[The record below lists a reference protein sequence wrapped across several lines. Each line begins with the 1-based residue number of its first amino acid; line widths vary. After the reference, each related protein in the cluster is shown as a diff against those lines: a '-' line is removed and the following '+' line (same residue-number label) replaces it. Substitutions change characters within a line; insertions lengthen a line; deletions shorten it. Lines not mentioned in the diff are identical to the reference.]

1 MLIRCFS
8 RVREKHPLVECFAN
22 VVTTNGCANMLLAAG
37 ASPVMADDPV
47 GAVEFTEKAD
57 ALSINIGTFTPT
69 FRDAIRGA
77 QETAL
82 RRGIPILLDP
92 VGTGCAP
99 SRTELSMEILNRGVS
114 VVRCNRSE
122 ANALL
127 GLTASTHGV
136 DASPD
141 DAITEETLDRAVS
154 DVRALAAKYNCVMAV
169 TGAIDLV
176 GGTDGRVAIIRGGHE
191 IMTKVT
197 GSGCM
202 LSALTA
208 AYAGAEPKFLFETTA
223 AALAAYGVCGELAYE
238 SLKPG
243 EGCGTFAVRLF
254 DAVGNLDVT
263 TLHERLDYEVRQA

>member
-1 MLIRCFS
+1 MLVRCFS
-8 RVREKHPLVECFAN
+8 AVRETHPLVMCFSN
-22 VVTTNGCANMLLAAG
+22 IVTANGCANLLLAAG
-37 ASPVMADDPV
+37 ASPVMAEDPV
-47 GAVEFTEKAD
+47 GTIEFTEVAS
-57 ALSINIGTFTPT
+57 ALTINLGTFFPMLREAT
-69 FRDAIRGA
+69 RGA

-82 RRGIPILLDP
+82 RRGIPVVLDP
-92 VGTGCAP
+92 VGAGCAP
-99 SRTELSMEILNRGVS
+99 SRTKLALEILDRGVS

-127 GLTASTHGV
+127 GLRGSTHGV

-141 DAITEETLDRAVS
+141 DAVTEDSLDRAVS
-154 DVRALAAKYNCVMAV
+154 DVRELAAKYNCVMAV

-208 AYAGAEPKFLFETTA
+208 AYAGAEPKFLFEAVA
-223 AALAAYGVCGELAYE
+223 AALAAYGVCGKLAAE

-243 EGCGTFAVRLF
+243 EGSGTFGVRLI
-254 DAVGNLDVT
+254 DVMDNLDVT
-263 TLHERLDYEVRQA
+263 VLHERLDYEVRQP

>member
-8 RVREKHPLVECFAN
+8 RVREKRPLVECFAN

-37 ASPVMADDPV
+37 ASPVMADDPA

-69 FRDAIRGA
+69 FREAIRGA

-99 SRTELSMEILNRGVS
+99 SRNELTKEILNRGVS
-114 VVRCNRSE
+114 IVRCNRSE

-127 GLTASTHGV
+127 GLKGTTHGV

-154 DVRALAAKYNCVMAV
+154 DVRALAARYNCIMAV

-176 GGTDGRVAIIRGGHE
+176 GGTDGRVAVIRGGHE

-202 LSALTA
+202 LSALPA
-208 AYAGAEPKFLFETTA
+208 AYAGAEPKFLFEATA

>member
-8 RVREKHPLVECFAN
+8 RVKEKHPLVQCFAN
-22 VVTTNGCANMLLAAG
+22 IVTANGCANLLLAAG
-37 ASPVMADDPV
+37 ASPVMSEDTV
-47 GAVEFTEKAD
+47 GAIEFTGMAD
-57 ALSINIGTFTPT
+57 ALSINLGTFFPT
-69 FRDAIRGA
+69 LREAALAA

-82 RRGIPILLDP
+82 RRGIPVVLDP
-92 VGTGCAP
+92 VGAGCAP
-99 SRTELSMEILNRGVS
+99 SRTKLALEILDRGVS

-127 GLTASTHGV
+127 GLRGSTHGV

-141 DAITEETLDRAVS
+141 DAVTEDSLDRAVS
-154 DVRALAAKYNCVMAV
+154 DVRELAAKYNCVMAV

-208 AYAGAEPKFLFETTA
+208 AYAGAEPKFLFEAVA
-223 AALAAYGVCGELAYE
+223 AALAAYGVCGKLAAE

-243 EGCGTFAVRLF
+243 EGSGTFGVRLI
-254 DAVGNLDVT
+254 DAMDNLDVT
-263 TLHERLDYEVRQA
+263 ALHERLDYEVRQA

>member
-47 GAVEFTEKAD
+47 GAIEFTEKAD

-77 QETAL
+77 HEVAL

-99 SRTELSMEILNRGVS
+99 SRDELSHEILDRGVS

-127 GLTASTHGV
+127 GLKSTTRGV
-136 DASPD
+136 DASAA
-141 DAITEETLDRAVS
+141 DAITEETLDRAVA
-154 DVRALAAKYNCVMAV
+154 DVRALSLKYGCVFAV

-208 AYAGAEPKFLFETTA
+208 AYAGAEPKFLFEATA
-223 AALAAYGVCGELAYE
+223 AALAAYDVCGELAYE

-243 EGCGTFAVRLF
+243 EGCGTFAVHLF

-263 TLHERLDYEVRQA
+263 ALHERLNYEVRQA

>member
-8 RVREKHPLVECFAN
+8 KVKEKRPLVMCFAN
-22 VVTTNGCANMLLAAG
+22 IVTANGCANLLLAAG
-37 ASPVMADDPV
+37 ASPVMAEDPA
-47 GAVEFTEKAD
+47 GAVEFTEMAD
-57 ALSINIGTFTPT
+57 SLSLNTGTFFPML
-69 FRDAIRGA
+69 RDNALAA
-77 QETAL
+77 QEVAL
-82 RRGIPILLDP
+82 RRGIPIVLDP
-92 VGTGCAP
+92 VGAGCAP
-99 SRTELSMEILNRGVS
+99 SRTELVLEVLKCGVS

-127 GLTASTHGV
+127 GLGASAHGV

-141 DAITEETLDRAVS
+141 DAITEDSLDRAVS
-154 DVRALAAKYNCVMAV
+154 DVRALAAKYGCGFAV

-191 IMTKVT
+191 IMTKLT

-208 AYAGAEPKFLFETTA
+208 AYAGAEPKFLFEATA
-223 AALAAYGVCGELAYE
+223 AALAAYGVCGEIAAG

-243 EGCGTFAVRLF
+243 EGSGTFGVRLF
-254 DAVGNLDVT
+254 DAMDNLDVT
-263 TLHERLDYEVRQA
+263 ALHERLDYEVRQG

>member
-8 RVREKHPLVECFAN
+8 KVKEKHPLVQCFAN
-22 VVTTNGCANMLLAAG
+22 IVTANGCANLLLAAG
-37 ASPVMADDPV
+37 ASPVMSEDVA
-47 GAVEFTEKAD
+47 GAVEFTGMAD
-57 ALSINIGTFTPT
+57 AISINLGTFFPT
-69 FRDAIRGA
+69 LREAALAA

-82 RRGIPILLDP
+82 RRGIPVVLDP
-92 VGTGCAP
+92 VGAGCAP
-99 SRTELSMEILNRGVS
+99 SRTALAQEILDRGVS

-127 GLTASTHGV
+127 GLRGSTRGV

-141 DAITEETLDRAVS
+141 DAVTEDSLDRAVS
-154 DVRALAAKYNCVMAV
+154 DVRELAAKYDCVMAV

-208 AYAGAEPKFLFETTA
+208 AYAGAEPKFLFEAVA
-223 AALAAYGVCGELAYE
+223 AALAAYGVCGKLAAE
-238 SLKPG
+238 SLKPD
-243 EGCGTFAVRLF
+243 EGSGTFGVRLI
-254 DAVGNLDVT
+254 DAMDNLDVT
-263 TLHERLDYEVRQA
+263 ALHERLDYEVRQA

>member
-1 MLIRCFS
+1 M
-8 RVREKHPLVECFAN
+8 
-22 VVTTNGCANMLLAAG
+22 
-37 ASPVMADDPV
+37 
-47 GAVEFTEKAD
+47 
-57 ALSINIGTFTPT
+57 
-69 FRDAIRGA
+69 
-77 QETAL
+77 
-82 RRGIPILLDP
+82 
-92 VGTGCAP
+92 
-99 SRTELSMEILNRGVS
+99 
-114 VVRCNRSE
+114 RCNRSE

-127 GLTASTHGV
+127 GLKGTTHGV

-154 DVRALAAKYNCVMAV
+154 DVRALAARYNCIMAV

-176 GGTDGRVAIIRGGHE
+176 GGTDGRVAVIRGGHE

-208 AYAGAEPKFLFETTA
+208 AYAGAEPKFLFEATA

>member
-8 RVREKHPLVECFAN
+8 KVKEKHPLVQCFAN
-22 VVTTNGCANMLLAAG
+22 IVTANGCANLLLAAG
-37 ASPVMADDPV
+37 ASPVMSEDTV
-47 GAVEFTEKAD
+47 GAVEFTGMAD
-57 ALSINIGTFTPT
+57 ALSINLGTFFPT
-69 FRDAIRGA
+69 LREAALAA

-82 RRGIPILLDP
+82 RRGIPVVLDP
-92 VGTGCAP
+92 VGAGCAP
-99 SRTELSMEILNRGVS
+99 SRTALALEILDRGVS

-127 GLTASTHGV
+127 GLRGSTHGV

-141 DAITEETLDRAVS
+141 DAVTEDSLDRAVS
-154 DVRALAAKYNCVMAV
+154 DVRELAAKYNCVMAV

-208 AYAGAEPKFLFETTA
+208 AYAGAEPKFLFEAVA
-223 AALAAYGVCGELAYE
+223 AALAAYGVCGKLAAE

-243 EGCGTFAVRLF
+243 EGSGTFGVRLI
-254 DAVGNLDVT
+254 DAMDNLDVT
-263 TLHERLDYEVRQA
+263 ALHERLDYEVRRA

>member
-8 RVREKHPLVECFAN
+8 RVKEKHPLVECFAN
-22 VVTTNGCANMLLAAG
+22 IVTANGCANLLLAAG
-37 ASPVMADDPV
+37 ASPVMAEDPA
-47 GAVEFTEKAD
+47 GAVEFTEMAD
-57 ALSINIGTFTPT
+57 AISLNTGTFFPML
-69 FRDAIRGA
+69 RENARAA
-77 QETAL
+77 QEVAL
-82 RRGIPILLDP
+82 RRGIPVVLDP
-92 VGTGCAP
+92 VGAGCAP
-99 SRTELSMEILNRGVS
+99 SRTELVLEILKRGVS

-127 GLTASTHGV
+127 GLGASAHGV

-141 DAITEETLDRAVS
+141 DAITEDSLDCAVK
-154 DVRALAAKYNCVMAV
+154 DVRALAAKYGCVFAV

-191 IMTKVT
+191 IMTKLT

-208 AYAGAEPKFLFETTA
+208 AYAGAEPKFLFEATA
-223 AALAAYGVCGELAYE
+223 AALAAYGVCGEIAAE

-243 EGCGTFAVRLF
+243 EGSGTFGVRLF
-254 DAVGNLDVT
+254 DAMDKLDVT
-263 TLHERLDYEVRQA
+263 ALHERLDYEVRQG

>member
-8 RVREKHPLVECFAN
+8 KVKEKHPLVECFAN
-22 VVTTNGCANMLLAAG
+22 IVTANGCANLLLAAG
-37 ASPVMADDPV
+37 ASPVMAEDPV
-47 GAVEFTEKAD
+47 GAVEFTEMAD
-57 ALSINIGTFTPT
+57 ALSLNTGTFFPML
-69 FRDAIRGA
+69 RENARAA
-77 QETAL
+77 QEVAL
-82 RRGIPILLDP
+82 RRGIPVVLDP
-92 VGTGCAP
+92 VGAGCAP
-99 SRTELSMEILNRGVS
+99 SRTELVLEILKRGVS

-127 GLTASTHGV
+127 GLGASARGV

-141 DAITEETLDRAVS
+141 DAITEDSLDRAVS
-154 DVRALAAKYNCVMAV
+154 DVRALAAKYNCVFAV

-191 IMTKVT
+191 IMARIT

-208 AYAGAEPKFLFETTA
+208 AYVGAEPKFLFEATA
-223 AALAAYGVCGELAYE
+223 AALAAYGVCGGIAAE

-243 EGCGTFAVRLF
+243 EGSGTFGVRLF
-254 DAVGNLDVT
+254 DAMDNLDVT
-263 TLHERLDYEVRQA
+263 ALHERLDYEVRQG

>member
-8 RVREKHPLVECFAN
+8 RVREKHPLVQCFAN
-22 VVTTNGCANMLLAAG
+22 IVTANGCANLLLAAG
-37 ASPVMADDPV
+37 ASPVMSEDVA
-47 GAVEFTEKAD
+47 GAVEFTNMAD
-57 ALSINIGTFTPT
+57 ALSINLGTFFPT
-69 FRDAIRGA
+69 LREAALAA

-82 RRGIPILLDP
+82 RRGIPVVLDP

-99 SRTELSMEILNRGVS
+99 SRTKLAMEILDRGVS

-127 GLTASTHGV
+127 GLRGSTRGV

-141 DAITEETLDRAVS
+141 DAISEDTLDRAVE
-154 DVRALAAKYNCVMAV
+154 DVRELAAKYNCVMAV

-176 GGTDGRVAIIRGGHE
+176 GSTDGRVAIIRGGHE

-208 AYAGAEPKFLFETTA
+208 AYAGAEPKFLFEAVA
-223 AALAAYGVCGELAYE
+223 AALAAYGVCGKIAAE

-243 EGCGTFAVRLF
+243 EGSGTFGVRLI
-254 DAVGNLDVT
+254 DAMDNLDVT
-263 TLHERLDYEVRQA
+263 ALHERLDYEVRQA

>member
-8 RVREKHPLVECFAN
+8 KVKEKHPLVECFAN
-22 VVTTNGCANMLLAAG
+22 IVTANGCANLLLAAG
-37 ASPVMADDPV
+37 ASPVMAEDPV
-47 GAVEFTEKAD
+47 GAVEFTEMAD
-57 ALSINIGTFTPT
+57 ALSLNTGTFFPML
-69 FRDAIRGA
+69 RENALAA
-77 QETAL
+77 QEVAL
-82 RRGIPILLDP
+82 RRGIPVVLDP
-92 VGTGCAP
+92 VGAGCAP
-99 SRTELSMEILNRGVS
+99 SRTELVLEILKRGVS

-127 GLTASTHGV
+127 GLAASTHGV

-141 DAITEETLDRAVS
+141 DAITEDSLDRAVS
-154 DVRALAAKYNCVMAV
+154 DVRALAAKYGCVFAV

-191 IMTKVT
+191 IMARIT

-208 AYAGAEPKFLFETTA
+208 AYVGAEPKFLFEATA
-223 AALAAYGVCGELAYE
+223 AALAAYGVCGKIASE

-243 EGCGTFAVRLF
+243 EGSGTFGVRLF
-254 DAVGNLDVT
+254 DAMDNLDVT
-263 TLHERLDYEVRQA
+263 SLHERLDYEVRQG

>member
-8 RVREKHPLVECFAN
+8 KVREKHPLVECFAN
-22 VVTTNGCANMLLAAG
+22 IVTANGCANLLLAAG
-37 ASPVMADDPV
+37 ASPVMAEDPA
-47 GAVEFTEKAD
+47 GAVEFTEMAD
-57 ALSINIGTFTPT
+57 ALSLNTGTFFPMLRETA
-69 FRDAIRGA
+69 RAA

-82 RRGIPILLDP
+82 RRGIPIVLDP
-92 VGTGCAP
+92 VGAGCAP
-99 SRTELSMEILNRGVS
+99 SRTELVLEILKRGVS

-127 GLTASTHGV
+127 GLGASAHGV

-141 DAITEETLDRAVS
+141 DAVTEDSLGRAVS
-154 DVRALAAKYNCVMAV
+154 DVRALAAKYKCVMAV

-176 GGTDGRVAIIRGGHE
+176 GDPDGRVAVIRGGHE
-191 IMTKVT
+191 IMTKIT

-208 AYAGAEPKFLFETTA
+208 AYAGAEPKFLFEATA
-223 AALAAYGVCGELAYE
+223 AALAAYGVCGKLAFE

-243 EGCGTFAVRLF
+243 EGCGTFGVRLF
-254 DAVGNLDVT
+254 DAMGGLDVT
-263 TLHERLDYEVRQA
+263 ALHERLDYEVRQA

>member
-8 RVREKHPLVECFAN
+8 KVKEKHPLVQCFAN
-22 VVTTNGCANMLLAAG
+22 IVTANGCANLLLAAG
-37 ASPVMADDPV
+37 ASPVMSEDVA
-47 GAVEFTEKAD
+47 GAVEFTNMAD
-57 ALSINIGTFTPT
+57 ALSINLGTFFPT
-69 FRDAIRGA
+69 LREAALAA

-82 RRGIPILLDP
+82 RRGIPIVLDP

-99 SRTELSMEILNRGVS
+99 SRTKLAMEILDRGVS

-127 GLTASTHGV
+127 GLRGSTHGV

-141 DAITEETLDRAVS
+141 DAISEDTLDRAVEN
-154 DVRALAAKYNCVMAV
+154 VRELAAKYNCVMAV

-208 AYAGAEPKFLFETTA
+208 AYAGAEPKFLFEAVA
-223 AALAAYGVCGELAYE
+223 AALAAYGVCGKIAAE

-243 EGCGTFAVRLF
+243 EGSGTFAVRLF

-263 TLHERLDYEVRQA
+263 ALHERLDYEVRQA

>member
-69 FRDAIRGA
+69 LRDAIRGA

-82 RRGIPILLDP
+82 RRGIPVLLDP

-99 SRTELSMEILNRGVS
+99 SRTELSTEILNRGVS
-114 VVRCNRSE
+114 IVRCNRSE

-127 GLTASTHGV
+127 GLTASTRGV

-176 GGTDGRVAIIRGGHE
+176 GGTDGRVAVIRGGHE

-208 AYAGAEPKFLFETTA
+208 AYAGAEPNFLFEAAA
-223 AALAAYGVCGELAYE
+223 AALAAYGVCGKLAYE

-263 TLHERLDYEVRQA
+263 TLHERLDYEVCQA

>member
-8 RVREKHPLVECFAN
+8 KVKEKHPLVQCFAN
-22 VVTTNGCANMLLAAG
+22 IVTANACANLLLAAG
-37 ASPVMADDPV
+37 ASPVMAEDTV

-57 ALSINIGTFTPT
+57 ALSINLGTFFPML
-69 FRDAIRGA
+69 REAALAA

-82 RRGIPILLDP
+82 RHDVPIVLDP
-92 VGTGCAP
+92 VGAGCAP
-99 SRTELSMEILNRGVS
+99 SRTKLAMEILERGVS

-127 GLTASTHGV
+127 RQRGSTHGV
-136 DASPD
+136 DASPN
-141 DAITEETLDRAVS
+141 DAITEKTLDRAVD
-154 DVRALAAKYNCVMAV
+154 DVRELAAKYKCIMAV

-176 GGTDGRVAIIRGGHE
+176 GGTDGRVVIIRGGHE

-208 AYAGAEPKFLFETTA
+208 AYLGAELNFHFEAIA
-223 AALAAYGVCGELAYE
+223 AALAAYGVCGKIAAE

-243 EGCGTFAVRLF
+243 EGSGTFGVRLI
-254 DAVGNLDVT
+254 DAMDNLDVT
-263 TLHERLDYEVRQA
+263 ALHERLDYEVRRA

>member
-8 RVREKHPLVECFAN
+8 KVKEKHPLVQCFAN
-22 VVTTNGCANMLLAAG
+22 IVTANGCANILLAAG
-37 ASPVMADDPV
+37 ASPVMSEDTV
-47 GAVEFTEKAD
+47 GAVEFTEMAD
-57 ALSINIGTFTPT
+57 ALSINLGTFFPT
-69 FRDAIRGA
+69 LREAALAA

-82 RRGIPILLDP
+82 RRGIPVVLDP
-92 VGTGCAP
+92 VGAGCAP
-99 SRTELSMEILNRGVS
+99 SRTALAMEILNRGVS

-127 GLTASTHGV
+127 GLSGSTRGV

-141 DAITEETLDRAVS
+141 DAITEDALDRAVE
-154 DVRALAAKYNCVMAV
+154 DVRELAAKYNCIMAV

-191 IMTKVT
+191 IMTKIT

-208 AYAGAEPKFLFETTA
+208 AYAGAEPKFLFEAVA
-223 AALAAYGVCGELAYE
+223 AALAAYGVCGKLAAE

-243 EGCGTFAVRLF
+243 EGAGTFGVRLF
-254 DAVGNLDVT
+254 DAMDGLDVT
-263 TLHERLDYEVRQA
+263 ALHERLDYEVRQA

>member
-8 RVREKHPLVECFAN
+8 RVREKRPLVECFAN
-22 VVTTNGCANMLLAAG
+22 TVTTNGCANMLLAAG
-37 ASPVMADDPV
+37 ASPVMAEDPV
-47 GAVEFTEKAD
+47 GAVEFTEMAD
-57 ALSINIGTFTPT
+57 ALSLNTGTFFPML
-69 FRDAIRGA
+69 RENARAA
-77 QETAL
+77 QEVAL
-82 RRGIPILLDP
+82 RRGIPVVLDP
-92 VGTGCAP
+92 VGAGCAP
-99 SRTELSMEILNRGVS
+99 SRTELVLEILKRGVS

-127 GLTASTHGV
+127 GLGASAHGV

-141 DAITEETLDRAVS
+141 DAVTEDSLDRAVS
-154 DVRALAAKYNCVMAV
+154 DVRALAAKYSCIFAV

-176 GGTDGRVAIIRGGHE
+176 GSTDGRVAIIRGGHE

-208 AYAGAEPKFLFETTA
+208 AYVGAEPKFLFEATA
-223 AALAAYGVCGELAYE
+223 AALAAYGVCGKIAAE

-243 EGCGTFAVRLF
+243 EGSGTFGMRLF
-254 DAVGNLDVT
+254 DAMDNLDVT
-263 TLHERLDYEVRQA
+263 ALHERLDYEVRQG

>member
-8 RVREKHPLVECFAN
+8 KVKEKHPLVQCFAN
-22 VVTTNGCANMLLAAG
+22 IVTANGCANLLLAAG
-37 ASPVMADDPV
+37 ASPVMSEDVA
-47 GAVEFTEKAD
+47 GAVEFTEMAN
-57 ALSINIGTFTPT
+57 ALSINLGTFFPT
-69 FRDAIRGA
+69 LRDAALAA

-82 RRGIPILLDP
+82 RRGIPIVLDP

-99 SRTELSMEILNRGVS
+99 SRTKLAMEILDRGVS

-127 GLTASTHGV
+127 GLRGSTHGV

-141 DAITEETLDRAVS
+141 DAISEDTLDRAAD
-154 DVRALAAKYNCVMAV
+154 DVRELAAKYNCVMAV

-176 GGTDGRVAIIRGGHE
+176 GSTDGRVAIIRGGHE

-208 AYAGAEPKFLFETTA
+208 AYAGAEPKFQFEAVA
-223 AALAAYGVCGELAYE
+223 AALAAYGVCGTIAAE

-243 EGCGTFAVRLF
+243 EGSGTFGMRLI
-254 DAVGNLDVT
+254 DAMDNLDVT
-263 TLHERLDYEVRQA
+263 ALHERLDYEVRQA